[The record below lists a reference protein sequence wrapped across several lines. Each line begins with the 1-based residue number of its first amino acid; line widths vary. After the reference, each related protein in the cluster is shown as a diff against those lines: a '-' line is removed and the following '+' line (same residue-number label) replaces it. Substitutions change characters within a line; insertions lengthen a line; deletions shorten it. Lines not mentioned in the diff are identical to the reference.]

1 VGLASSD
8 GASRTGDEGQ
18 GGGSAPG
25 FGLATAS
32 CGGFG
37 AGAAQA
43 AMLGASGHW
52 GDNAQLWRQEEAS
65 GREADGRAP
74 LEFPFSDLTNMH
86 SGFWLRKIS

>member
-1 VGLASSD
+1 VVAALSASDWRRQAVVGLELEQCVQQA
-8 GASRTGDEGQ
+8 
-18 GGGSAPG
+18 
-25 FGLATAS
+25 
-32 CGGFG
+32 
-37 AGAAQA
+37 A

-86 SGFWLRKIS
+86 FGFWLRKIS